1 MKFSVLIVPKERVC
15 EQKKKKKKKE
25 KVSHVSKQKSK
36 APPAITPQY
45 ISRSESQTSIASTAQ
60 SSFSGSVE

>member
-15 EQKKKKKKKE
+15 EQKKKKKKE